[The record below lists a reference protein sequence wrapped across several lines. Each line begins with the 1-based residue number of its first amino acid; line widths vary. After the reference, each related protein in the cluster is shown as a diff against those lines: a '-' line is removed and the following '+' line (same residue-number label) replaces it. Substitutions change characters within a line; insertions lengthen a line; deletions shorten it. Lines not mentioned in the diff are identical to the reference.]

1 MTRELTCII
10 CPMGCMMTAEIENG
24 KVVGVTGNTCPRG
37 KIYAT
42 NECTNPTRTITTTVR
57 CKSGELLPVKTSSP
71 IPKDKI
77 KEAMKIINEV
87 SPVLPISIGDVIIED
102 VFKSKIVAAKN
113 LK

>member
-77 KEAMKIINEV
+77 KEAMKIINKV
-87 SPVLPISIGDVIIED
+87 SPALPISIGDVIIED